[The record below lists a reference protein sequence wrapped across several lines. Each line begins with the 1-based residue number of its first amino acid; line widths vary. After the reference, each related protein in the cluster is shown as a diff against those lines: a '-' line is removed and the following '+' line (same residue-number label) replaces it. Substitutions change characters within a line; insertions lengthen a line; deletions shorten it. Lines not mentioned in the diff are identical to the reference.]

1 MFTIAFGTVSEY
13 SRSRVPRP
21 PQKRTT
27 FIETSSTERSDFR
40 ERGVA
45 SGLACGPR
53 AVQSLVEP
61 GLAPEVPVLV
71 GPQPVCQTS
80 CWQLYI
86 VVGEHL
92 VLCDFTRELAALHQ
106 PLRKVT
112 LGAHLFRVYRFA
124 VSHVHSVLIEH
135 LAGLEVSLGD
145 GADLD
150 HRPAERRCDLVTE
163 QHDPCDGVRRL
174 EVHEVIGGP
183 ERVQWPFAHLVQ
195 VE

>member
-1 MFTIAFGTVSEY
+1 MFPIAFGTVSEY

-40 ERGVA
+40 ELGVA
-45 SGLACGPR
+45 SGLAGGPR
-53 AVQSLVEP
+53 ALKSLLEP
-61 GLAPEVPVLV
+61 ALASEVPVLL

-86 VVGEHL
+86 VVGQHL
-92 VLCDFTRELAALHQ
+92 VLRDVTPEPAALHEA
-106 PLRKVT
+106 LWKVT

-124 VSHVHSVLIEH
+124 VSHVHPVFVEH

-145 GADLD
+145 GAHLD
-150 HRPAERRCDLVTE
+150 HRPAERRCDLVAE

-174 EVHEVIGGP
+174 EVY
-183 ERVQWPFAHLVQ
+183 
-195 VE
+195 